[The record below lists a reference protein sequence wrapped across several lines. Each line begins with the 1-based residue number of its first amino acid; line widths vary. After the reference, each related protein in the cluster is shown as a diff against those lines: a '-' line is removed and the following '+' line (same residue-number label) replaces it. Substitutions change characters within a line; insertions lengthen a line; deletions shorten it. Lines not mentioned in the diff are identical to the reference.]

1 MGPLSKVVG
10 PVLAL
15 YPSSTLDRDWI
26 GCILLSEGLIQSP
39 QEVTPMNTI
48 SRWSTIG
55 RLFATS
61 RDFERARVY
70 AVSASKRK
78 DHHFARFWA
87 QQARSEFQLVTN
99 YALAIQ
105 DRIEAN

>member
-1 MGPLSKVVG
+1 
-10 PVLAL
+10 
-15 YPSSTLDRDWI
+15 
-26 GCILLSEGLIQSP
+26 
-39 QEVTPMNTI
+39 MNTI

-61 RDFERARVY
+61 RDFERSRVY
-70 AVSASKRK
+70 AIAARKRG
-78 DHHFARFWA
+78 DLDYARFWA
-87 QQARSEFQLVTN
+87 KMARSEFQLVTN